1 MANKNTSKSCVLVIL
16 LWIEDSRRPSNV
28 QSTFVLIEI
37 ASTSIR
43 QMSTWDRTHVK
54 SYEPQTSSVYGSH
67 WFSVRA
73 LYFFYRS
80 KHGLVQSRMVGLAWF
95 HVRAPGTTLLE
106 WGTKTDPLAST
117 GHFMWRSWHREFSA
131 VLETTN
137 IYVSILVQCIHVL
150 LNTDAED

>member
-1 MANKNTSKSCVLVIL
+1 MFPYRIVFEVKSVNKGLFLVKMAGSIGNLWPTKIYQVVLRFSL
-16 LWIEDSRRPSNV
+16 SFYSEDSRRPSNV

-54 SYEPQTSSVYGSH
+54 SYESQTSSVYGSH

-95 HVRAPGTTLLE
+95 HERTPGTTLLE
-106 WGTKTDPLAST
+106 
-117 GHFMWRSWHREFSA
+117 
-131 VLETTN
+131 
-137 IYVSILVQCIHVL
+137 
-150 LNTDAED
+150 